1 MNRDL
6 LVIQNWCFDNQLL
19 LNPGNLNLLVFG
31 SRQMFAKVT
40 DFRFSLLGKELI
52 PVKVAK
58 DLGVILDSNLTYN
71 EHIMSIVSSCMS
83 RLGQI
88 YRVKHVYDQRTLIII
103 ILSYLV
109 NFFTAAMFG
118 ATPLNVILINF
129 KQSRTLHA
137 ESSVELGNTIT
148 LSRSSRA

>member
-71 EHIMSIVSSCMS
+71 EHIMSIVSSCLS

>member
-1 MNRDL
+1 MS
-6 LVIQNWCFDNQLL
+6 V
-19 LNPGNLNLLVFG
+19 
-31 SRQMFAKVT
+31 KVT
-40 DFRFSLLGKELI
+40 DFRHSLLGKELI

-129 KQSRTLHA
+129 KQSSTLHA
-137 ESSVELGNTIT
+137 QSLVELENTIT
-148 LSRSSRA
+148 LPRSSIA